1 MTERNNTVY
10 VLILLWAMLAGI
22 ILIWGMNLLITLS
35 DVPNWSEELNF
46 LTEADEATFERIIP
60 VIHLGYLTSTII
72 SLIFSSV
79 FVIVAY
85 GIYKKDSWVWST
97 GLIFS
102 TIFLAIFGI
111 LLASFMINTAIFKD
125 PFSIF
130 GLIFVIIAFLLT
142 LGIVFFHTRP
152 GVKSYFELESKK

>member
-1 MTERNNTVY
+1 LTEKNKTVY
-10 VLILLWAMLAGI
+10 VLILLWALLAGI
-22 ILIWGMNLLITLS
+22 LLVWGANSLVMVT
-35 DVPNWSEELNF
+35 DVPNWSKELTF
-46 LTEADEATFERIIP
+46 ATDADQKTFERIIP

-72 SLIFSSV
+72 AFIFSSA
-79 FVIVAY
+79 FAIVAY
-85 GIYKKDSWVWST
+85 GIMKKDHWVWST

-111 LLASFMINTAIFKD
+111 LLAAFMINTVTFYD

-130 GLIFVIIAFLLT
+130 GLNIVIIAFLVT

-152 GVKSYFELESKK
+152 AVKLYFDLEEKK